1 MPEVVAG
8 DATMNV
14 MAVNL
19 FSVQVLDLVDDGP
32 SGVDLHHDG
41 DDNEA
46 VPQETS
52 APSGL

>member
-1 MPEVVAG
+1 
-8 DATMNV
+8 MNSGISYK
-14 MAVNL
+14 L
-19 FSVQVLDLVDDGP
+19 FVRFPHYVVQVLDLVDDGP

-46 VPQETS
+46 VPQETP